1 MSMTWQVM
9 LSFLKSRAGRR
20 ARSGIS
26 SPAVSMRIATGN
38 VCGRRYVCS
47 SRSAAFTSIMGN
59 LPARRLR
66 GGLQLVKGRRP
77 LPLQWRAM
85 ARYRIVQWRD
95 LPSLVE
101 AVDGEQTVRVPLSP
115 RFQDLI
121 DAVAMRE
128 GATDSE
134 AYLDGWA
141 AGPEAERPG
150 DAEAVARAV
159 AAELEEGFQDLV
171 VRRMLGPPPG

>member
-1 MSMTWQVM
+1 
-9 LSFLKSRAGRR
+9 
-20 ARSGIS
+20 
-26 SPAVSMRIATGN
+26 
-38 VCGRRYVCS
+38 
-47 SRSAAFTSIMGN
+47 
-59 LPARRLR
+59 
-66 GGLQLVKGRRP
+66 
-77 LPLQWRAM
+77 M

-101 AVDGEQTVRVPLSP
+101 AVDGEQTVRVPLSQ

-141 AGPEAERPG
+141 PGPEAERPG

-171 VRRMLGPPPG
+171 VRRMLGPPR

>member
-1 MSMTWQVM
+1 
-9 LSFLKSRAGRR
+9 
-20 ARSGIS
+20 
-26 SPAVSMRIATGN
+26 
-38 VCGRRYVCS
+38 
-47 SRSAAFTSIMGN
+47 
-59 LPARRLR
+59 
-66 GGLQLVKGRRP
+66 
-77 LPLQWRAM
+77 M

-101 AVDGEQTVRVPLSP
+101 AVDGEHTVRVPLSQ

-134 AYLDGWA
+134 SYLDGWA
-141 AGPEAERPG
+141 PGPEAERPG

-159 AAELEEGFQDLV
+159 AAELEDGFQDLV
-171 VRRMLGPPPG
+171 ARRILGPPR